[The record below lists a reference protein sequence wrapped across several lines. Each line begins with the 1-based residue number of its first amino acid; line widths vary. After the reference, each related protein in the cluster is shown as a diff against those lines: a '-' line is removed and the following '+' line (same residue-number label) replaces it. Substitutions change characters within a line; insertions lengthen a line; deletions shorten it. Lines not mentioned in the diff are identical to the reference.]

1 VRSFSLGESRVRL
14 AGECSVPDNVSAF
27 SASRVQMEQRS
38 RDVVPFVGVVGIDH
52 GEVRG
57 ERPLGRSP
65 PPGSRTLE
73 ASISTRP
80 IHQINVEQIE
90 ATGDVSVDPVPGVRM
105 VGLDNRIVLLD
116 TVAMIRFPVA
126 QQFWFF
132 GYPTML
138 AAGGTRVI

>member
-1 VRSFSLGESRVRL
+1 MARCAASDPLVVHRRRARAHWKLRS
-14 AGECSVPDNVSAF
+14 A
-27 SASRVQMEQRS
+27 
-38 RDVVPFVGVVGIDH
+38 
-52 GEVRG
+52 
-57 ERPLGRSP
+57 
-65 PPGSRTLE
+65 
-73 ASISTRP
+73 TRP

-105 VGLDNRIVLLD
+105 VGLDNRIILLD